1 MRNRNRFRGPYGMGA
16 LCAVFFVG
24 LVLALFWPWFAI
36 VLLCL
41 AVAAAVLLL
50 VKPMC

>member
-1 MRNRNRFRGPYGMGA
+1 MRRPNCLRGPYGMGA

-24 LVLALFWPWFAI
+24 LVLALFWPWIAV

-41 AVAAAVLLL
+41 AVAAAVMLL
-50 VKPMC
+50 VKR